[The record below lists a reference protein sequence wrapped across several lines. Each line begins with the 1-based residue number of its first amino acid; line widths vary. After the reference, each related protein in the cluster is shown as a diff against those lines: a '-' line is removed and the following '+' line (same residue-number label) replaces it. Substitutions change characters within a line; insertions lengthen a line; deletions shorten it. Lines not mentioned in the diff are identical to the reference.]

1 MNVIHYFIRQL
12 EETLVLH
19 RPLISSHCTYQQFVN
34 VFPCLIFWRFVDPP
48 KDLLTHLKANLR
60 DVTVKAIKK
69 PSYEI
74 KINVM
79 RTLSLSLAVAR
90 YLKSSHALYL
100 PHLPLPMPPLVS
112 FPLPLTPTFFL
123 SPPPVYWRP
132 PRN

>member
-1 MNVIHYFIRQL
+1 MGLPGGKGCGFVQSKIGRQVVLYLAAWTLMILQL
-12 EETLVLH
+12 EAT
-19 RPLISSHCTYQQFVN
+19 
-34 VFPCLIFWRFVDPP
+34 DPP